1 MRTAEAGAD
10 LTPGVAFPPLSEL
23 ASERMLERRTVCTHG
38 DGRSLAEHLRW
49 ASYRTDQEARR
60 ASPWPTRAHQL
71 CAAAPIERAI
81 YGGADLGGER
91 QMELT

>member
-1 MRTAEAGAD
+1 
-10 LTPGVAFPPLSEL
+10 VAFPPLSEL

-60 ASPWPTRAHQL
+60 ASPWP
-71 CAAAPIERAI
+71 PERTCSVLLRRLKGPSTEGRI
-81 YGGADLGGER
+81 WEGSGR
-91 QMELT
+91 WS